1 MIAMT
6 QKSIG
11 QYLAFL
17 LAEYIFKHTLVNIL
31 RWRIKK
37 TGRHYHRVLIIQQ

>member
-17 LAEYIFKHTLVNIL
+17 LAEYILKHTYCKYTTMQN
-31 RWRIKK
+31 KEK
-37 TGRHYHRVLIIQQ
+37 PDDIIIRC

>member
-17 LAEYIFKHTLVNIL
+17 LAEYILKHTFVNIL
-31 RWRIKK
+31 RCRIKK
-37 TGRHYHRVLIIQQ
+37 NRTTLS